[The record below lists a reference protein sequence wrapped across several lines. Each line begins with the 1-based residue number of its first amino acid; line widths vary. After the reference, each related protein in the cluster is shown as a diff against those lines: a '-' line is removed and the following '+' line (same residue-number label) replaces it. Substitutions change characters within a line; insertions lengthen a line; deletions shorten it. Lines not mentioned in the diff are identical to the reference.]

1 MDEHLLLLLYLL
13 SLLLFVCLS
22 TKVLFPFL
30 GSFWLSLSHFYDV
43 FKRVDS
49 VAHFGVELLLDSMHV
64 EVHILT
70 ESGYESEGLLNT
82 CFEMQA
88 SVEL

>member
-1 MDEHLLLLLYLL
+1 MDEHFFFLLYLL
-13 SLLLFVCLS
+13 GLLLLMCLT
-22 TKVLFPFL
+22 TKVIFPFL
-30 GSFWLSLSHFYDV
+30 GSIWFSLRHFNDV
-43 FKRVDS
+43 FESVDS
-49 VAHFGVELLLDSMHV
+49 VAHFGVELLFDSMHM

-82 CFEMQA
+82 CFEVQA